1 MEKESQACRSKIG
14 SRFAKLN
21 GKGVGEKKEGGAQIQ
36 EGLRVV
42 MFVAH
47 LINAENAVGILKER

>member
-21 GKGVGEKKEGGAQIQ
+21 GKGVGEKKQGGAQIQ
-36 EGLRVV
+36 EGLRV

-47 LINAENAVGILKER
+47 LIHAENSVGILKER